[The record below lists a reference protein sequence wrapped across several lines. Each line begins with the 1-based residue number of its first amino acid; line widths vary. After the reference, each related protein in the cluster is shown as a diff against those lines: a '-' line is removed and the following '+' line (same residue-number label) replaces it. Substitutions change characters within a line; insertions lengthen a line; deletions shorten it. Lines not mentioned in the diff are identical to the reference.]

1 MARQLTEKQLR
12 FCELWAENPTMEGA
26 IDAYSRVYSDKN
38 SPETVKRAALRLM
51 KNPLVE
57 RFMALVRDKA
67 AERAGISLAEHL
79 RRLDEVFRSAF
90 EEKKYVPA
98 ILAEVNRGKAS
109 GLYEKKLKVEATV
122 SVSDALER
130 ARERVRSGT

>member
-1 MARQLTEKQLR
+1 MD
-12 FCELWAENPTMEGA
+12 GA
-26 IDAYSRVYSDKN
+26 IDAYARVYSGNN

-67 AERAGISLAEHL
+67 AERAGISLESHL
-79 RRLDEVFRSAF
+79 KRLDGVFRAAF

-98 ILAEVNRGKAS
+98 LLAEVNRGKAS
-109 GLYEKKLKVEATV
+109 GLYEKKVKVEATV
-122 SVSDALER
+122 SVSSELER
-130 ARERVRSGT
+130 ARERVRSGG